1 MPDTQRDEKDWL
13 PACRGKERR
22 KEAVA
27 WEKDGIKMY
36 AFSSMDAREEKNPGL
51 LQEEEVLITAD
62 PSLQSQATQIF

>member
-27 WEKDGIKMY
+27 WVKDGIKMC
-36 AFSSMDAREEKNPGL
+36 AFSSMGAREKKKKKTRSSARRGSSHNG
-51 LQEEEVLITAD
+51 
-62 PSLQSQATQIF
+62 

>member
-27 WEKDGIKMY
+27 WVKDGIKMC
-36 AFSSMDAREEKNPGL
+36 AFSSMGAREKKKK
-51 LQEEEVLITAD
+51 
-62 PSLQSQATQIF
+62 TQVFCKKRKFS